1 MTFDEFVDWIKYS
14 SSTCNHPVPH
24 TNQLDWLIDP
34 HGNILMDYIG
44 KLETLSDDWK
54 IISKR
59 LSITA
64 ELPHKNRNSD
74 KMHYSEYYN
83 EKTKEIIRKKF
94 TIDIEHFE
102 YEFDS

>member
-24 TNQLDWLIDP
+24 
-34 HGNILMDYIG
+34 GNILMDYIG

-54 IISKR
+54 VISKR
-59 LSITA
+59 LSIMA